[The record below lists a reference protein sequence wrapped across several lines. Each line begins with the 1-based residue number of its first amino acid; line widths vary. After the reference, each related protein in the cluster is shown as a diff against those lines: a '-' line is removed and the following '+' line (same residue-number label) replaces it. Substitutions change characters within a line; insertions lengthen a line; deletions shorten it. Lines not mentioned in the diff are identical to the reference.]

1 MRGFLI
7 RPTVPFPMNNHRP
20 APEKRRFRSEA
31 VEALLEEV
39 TSHLPDRELA
49 VLFTNCFPN
58 TLDTTVDFTPAEQN
72 GGVPDTYVIT
82 GDIDAMWLRDSSAQV
97 NPYLPLCS
105 RHDLPLAAMISGLI
119 RRQTRCIALDPYAN
133 AFYKDPNKIGEWK
146 TDLTQM
152 RPGVHERKYELDS
165 LCYPIRLAY
174 QYWKITGDTSP
185 FDANWRGAMSRV
197 IDTMKVQQR
206 KDNPGPYKFQRTTA
220 MQSDTVAGA
229 GWGLPIKPTGMIC
242 SVFRNSDDA
251 ALYLFNIPENLFA
264 VTALRQLAEMETA
277 ILADAIGG
285 RVLAPEAVALAD
297 EVEAAVRK
305 HGVRLHPVHGEIY
318 VYECD
323 GFGNAVSMDDTG
335 LPSLLSLPYLSPA
348 VIDPKIYANT
358 RAFSLSADNPYFY
371 WGTAM
376 EGLGSPHTAPKK
388 LVWPLGIST
397 RGLTSTDPEE
407 MRRCLHWLKTTTAD
421 TGFMHEGINPND
433 PADFTRTWFA
443 WSNSLFAEFVLKLYR
458 EQPGLLGA

>member
-1 MRGFLI
+1 M
-7 RPTVPFPMNNHRP
+7 PTPLNLAVHRP
-20 APEKRRFRSEA
+20 PPGQRRFRSEA
-31 VEALLEEV
+31 VETLLDEI
-39 TSHLPDRELA
+39 TSHLPDRDLA
-49 VLFTNCFPN
+49 ALFTNCFPN

-105 RHDLPLAAMISGLI
+105 RHDGPLAAMISGLI
-119 RRQTRCIALDPYAN
+119 RRQTRCLALDPYAN
-133 AFYKDPNKIGEWK
+133 AFYKDPAKVGEWK

-152 RPGVHERKYELDS
+152 RSGVHERKYELDS

-174 QYWKITGDTSP
+174 QYWKITGDNAP
-185 FDANWRGAMSRV
+185 FDAPWRDAMRLV
-197 IDTMKVQQR
+197 VQTMRTQQR

-229 GWGLPIKPTGMIC
+229 GWGLPIRPTGLIC

-251 ALYLFNIPENLFA
+251 ALYLFNIPENFLA
-264 VTALRQLAEMETA
+264 VTALRYLAELLTATTGGGADPQLAHECTT
-277 ILADAIGG
+277 
-285 RVLAPEAVALAD
+285 LAD
-297 EVEAAVRK
+297 EVLAAVQK
-305 HGVRLHPVHGEIY
+305 HGVREHPVHGQIY

-323 GFGNAVSMDDTG
+323 GYGNHVFLDDTG
-335 LPSLLSLPYLSPA
+335 LPSLLSLPYLSPG
-348 VIDPKIYANT
+348 VIDAATYQRT
-358 RAFSLSADNPYFY
+358 RAFSLSTDNPYFY
-371 WGTAM
+371 RGTSM

-388 LVWPLGIST
+388 LVWPLGLST

-407 MRRCLHWLKTTTAD
+407 MRRCLYWLKTTTAGL
-421 TGFMHEGINPND
+421 GFMHEGINPDD
-433 PADFTRTWFA
+433 PADFSRPWFA

-458 EQPGLLGA
+458 EHPDLLSN